1 VLALSSG
8 RLAPSTMNKSTRYVR
23 RPLLWALFATL
34 SLFAGC
40 SSQVETTAA
49 APEPASAPLSHTAHF
64 ESAAPSSPD
73 ELKVCSFNIQFL
85 GSSAKRDNAGLA
97 EFLKNYDIVVVQE
110 LTAAPATNQ
119 TQTPGSRQRS
129 AVFFREMA
137 ARGFQNVLSES
148 DTGKTG
154 PLPNYGT
161 ATEWFVTFYKPGK
174 VIPAND
180 LPHGFIGQPLAAHP
194 TYDRVPYAFAFRSAN
209 GHADFVLISVHLN
222 PDLPARRKVELAGI
236 GSWMAQKYTQ
246 AGERDYIVLG
256 DMNLQNVAELHAD
269 TPVNFISLN
278 EACVPTNT
286 NVNGPKPYDH
296 VMFNPTFTTEIDR
309 TFGFKVVNLIDAMRP
324 TWTGPGTYPGGP
336 PYRHDDFRFAFSD
349 HHPVVFRIKLP
360 AHDDDN

>member
-1 VLALSSG
+1 
-8 RLAPSTMNKSTRYVR
+8 
-23 RPLLWALFATL
+23 
-34 SLFAGC
+34 
-40 SSQVETTAA
+40 
-49 APEPASAPLSHTAHF
+49 
-64 ESAAPSSPD
+64 
-73 ELKVCSFNIQFL
+73 
-85 GSSAKRDNAGLA
+85 
-97 EFLKNYDIVVVQE
+97 
-110 LTAAPATNQ
+110 
-119 TQTPGSRQRS
+119 
-129 AVFFREMA
+129 MA

-161 ATEWFVTFYKPGK
+161 ATEWFVTFYKPAR
-174 VIPAND
+174 VTPAHD

-194 TYDRVPYAFAFRSAN
+194 SFDRVPYAFAFRSVN
-209 GHADFVLISVHLN
+209 GRADFVLISVHLN

-256 DMNLQNVAELHAD
+256 DMNLQNVTELHAD
-269 TPVNFISLN
+269 APANFISLN

-309 TFGFKVVNLIDAMRP
+309 AYGFKVINLIDAMRP
-324 TWTGPGTYPGGP
+324 TWTSPDTYPGGP
-336 PYRHDDFRFAFSD
+336 PYRHDDFRFAYSD